1 MKRRR
6 KGIGFLLLLLCLL
19 GVIVAGRKLLPKAGK
34 NAVIPEQTAETPSPA
49 APPSAPAAE
58 TAGPADAAP
67 EPTQTP
73 ETPQPVRTP
82 ESGTVRSYPPLR
94 GYSEKTYKLVSDLV
108 YTYAARQEEGL
119 DEERKLLEELRAED
133 DALGRV
139 WEEIWEYWR
148 YVNRDFSVQP
158 GTIPEGLA
166 EDDSL
171 CIVVLGFQLR
181 PDGGME
187 EELVGRCETA
197 LSCLERYPNAIL
209 AVTGGGTAPRN
220 RSVTEAGAMA
230 AWFAEHGIAQERIL
244 QEGASLTTADNAVFT
259 CALLREK
266 APQVRQLLLVSSDY
280 HLPLG
285 CLLFEE
291 KALLCACEE
300 GTKPFGVAGAA
311 AWDSGGRF
319 RPDTPMQ
326 QKTYL
331 WSVADPKY

>member
-6 KGIGFLLLLLCLL
+6 KGIGFLFLLLCLL
-19 GVIVAGRKLLPKAGK
+19 GVIVAGRKLHPEAGE
-34 NAVIPEQTAETPSPA
+34 NAAVPGQNAETPPPA
-49 APPSAPAAE
+49 ATHAAPAAE
-58 TAGPADAAP
+58 TAAPTDAAP
-67 EPTQTP
+67 VP
-73 ETPQPVRTP
+73 ETPQPARTP
-82 ESGTVRSYPPLR
+82 EPETGRSYPPLR
-94 GYSEKTYKLVSDLV
+94 GYSEKTYRLVSDLV
-108 YTYAARQEEGL
+108 YTYAARQEEAL
-119 DEERKLLEELRAED
+119 DEERKLLDELRAED
-133 DALGRV
+133 DALGRL

-148 YVNRDFSVQP
+148 YVNNNFSVQP
-158 GTIPEGLA
+158 GVIPEGLA

-171 CIVVLGFQLR
+171 CIVALGFQLR

-197 LSCLERYPNAIL
+197 LACLERYPNALL
-209 AVTGGGTAPRN
+209 AVTGGGTASGN

-230 AWFAEHGIAQERIL
+230 AWFAEHGVAPERIL
-244 QEGASLTTADNAVFT
+244 QEGASLTTADNAVLT

-266 APQVRQLLLVSSDY
+266 APQVRQLLIVSSDY

-319 RPDTPMQ
+319 PPDTPMQ
-326 QKTYL
+326 QKSYL